1 MPFEGS
7 QVSQFANRLWVEA
20 VASVLQLLR
29 MINWC
34 RASLLHQPFTM
45 ILAICSQGNLL
56 MRVFCYIPQFFCKLQ
71 AFAFLE
77 ILLCPCTRRKGR
89 KGRKGP
95 KAKVYSLQH
104 SAALFYFNIEVYQGS
119 PSLEVKSKCAAMFL
133 VAMENCQMFFDSG
146 TANTWETLPQDY
158 FWSAMTR
165 PRSAPA

>member
-1 MPFEGS
+1 
-7 QVSQFANRLWVEA
+7 
-20 VASVLQLLR
+20 
-29 MINWC
+29 
-34 RASLLHQPFTM
+34 
-45 ILAICSQGNLL
+45 